1 MNVNDRFQVDKQE
14 RVRDFD
20 RFYLLQTIMTKKKR
34 IEINKNIFLHLSVF
48 DKYNKQEI
56 DAENNRI

>member
-20 RFYLLQTIMTKKKR
+20 RFYLLQTIMTKKKELKL
-34 IEINKNIFLHLSVF
+34 IKISSYI
-48 DKYNKQEI
+48 
-56 DAENNRI
+56 